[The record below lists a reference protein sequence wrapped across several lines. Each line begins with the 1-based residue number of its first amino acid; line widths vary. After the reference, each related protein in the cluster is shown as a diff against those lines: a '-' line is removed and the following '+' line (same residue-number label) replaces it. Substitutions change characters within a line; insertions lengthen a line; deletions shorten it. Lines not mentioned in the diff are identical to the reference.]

1 METRNQIEGFIEKK
15 ALKVVRYSWQFQMT
29 IWADEYKTEI
39 KSQKKKV

>member
-1 METRNQIEGFIEKK
+1 MKPNRRFYRKKK

-29 IWADEYKTEI
+29 IWADEYKTVI